1 MKRLARHGLRLLPA
15 LASLALLAWTLRSAD
30 IERAFRLV
38 RSLGPWLPL
47 LLLPNLLAVVTE
59 TFGWWLTFDRF
70 GARPRFRSLVSV
82 RLIGDALM
90 LGLPSGSVLSE
101 TVQPWLLKRR
111 CGVSTENGIVATIA
125 RKFFVVVSHGLFL
138 GLATLLA
145 WPLLE
150 RASRSTIG
158 RVGLPVLLLA
168 TAGALVAVAVLLV
181 AATAR
186 GQLADRLHRA
196 LDRFVGRWMGAWLER
211 NALRFQR
218 TDDALARFFRRPAG
232 LAPSVLLYA
241 LGWLVRALETL
252 LFLRLVGVSI
262 PLAAAMVIETALILV
277 RALAVPVPAG
287 LGVQDL
293 GYVLSLKALSV
304 PDPTTVGAAFVLLK
318 RGKDAFWIAAGFVLL
333 SLGRSKGAPLVER
346 APTVDASL

>member
-1 MKRLARHGLRLLPA
+1 MKRLTRHGLRLLPA

-30 IERAFRLV
+30 LERALRIV
-38 RSLGPWLPL
+38 HSLGPWLPL
-47 LLLPNLLAVVTE
+47 LLLPNLLAVLAE
-59 TFGWWLTFDRF
+59 AFGWWLSFDRF
-70 GARPRFRSLVSV
+70 GPRPRFRSLVSV
-82 RLIGDALM
+82 RVIVDALM

-101 TVQPWLLKRR
+101 TIQPWLLKRR
-111 CGVSTENGIVATIA
+111 CGVPTEHGIVATIA
-125 RKFFVVVSHGLFL
+125 RKFFVVVSHGMFL
-138 GLATLLA
+138 AVATLLA

-158 RVGLPVLLLA
+158 RVGLPALLLA
-168 TAGALVAVAVLLV
+168 TALTLVAVAVLLV
-181 AATAR
+181 TATAR
-186 GQLADRLHRA
+186 GQVADRLHRV
-196 LDRFVGRWMGAWLER
+196 LDRYVGRWMGAWLER

-218 TDDALARFFRRPAG
+218 TDDALARFFRNPAG
-232 LAPSVLLYA
+232 LVPCVLLYT

-252 LFLRLVGVSI
+252 LFLHLVGVSI

-293 GYVLSLKALSV
+293 GYLLSLKALSV

-318 RGKDAFWIAAGFVLL
+318 RGKDVFWITLGYVLL
-333 SLGRSKGAPLVER
+333 SLGRSKGAPLLEH
-346 APTVDASL
+346 AA

>member
-1 MKRLARHGLRLLPA
+1 MKRLMRYALRLLP
-15 LASLALLAWTLRSAD
+15 LLVSLALLAWTLRSAD
-30 IERAFRLV
+30 LERALGLV

-47 LLLPNLLAVVTE
+47 LLLPNLVALITE
-59 TFGWWLTFDRF
+59 AFGWWLAFDRF
-70 GARPRFRSLVSV
+70 GPRPRFRSLVSV
-82 RLIGDALM
+82 RVIGDALM

-111 CGVSTENGIVATIA
+111 CGVPTEHGIVAMIA

-138 GLATLLA
+138 AAATLLA

-158 RVGLPVLLLA
+158 RVGLPALLFA
-168 TAGALVAVAVLLV
+168 TGVALVAVAVLLV
-181 AATAR
+181 TATAR
-186 GQLADRLHRA
+186 GQVADRLHRV
-196 LDRFVGRWMGAWLER
+196 LDRYGGRWMGAWLER

-218 TDDALARFFRRPAG
+218 TDDALARFFRNPAG
-232 LAPSVLLYA
+232 LAPSVLLYM

-252 LFLRLVGVSI
+252 LFLHLLGVTI
-262 PLAAAMVIETALILV
+262 PIAAAMVIETALILV

-293 GYVLSLKALSV
+293 GYLLSLKALSV
-304 PDPTTVGAAFVLLK
+304 PDPATVGAAFVALK
-318 RGKDAFWIAAGFVLL
+318 RGKDAFWIAVGYLLL
-333 SLGRSKGAPLVER
+333 SLGRSKGAPLLERVESIESR
-346 APTVDASL
+346 L

>member
-1 MKRLARHGLRLLPA
+1 MKRLLRHGLRLVPA
-15 LASLALLAWTLRSAD
+15 LVSLALLAWTLRTAD
-30 IERAFRLV
+30 LERSLALV

-47 LLLPNLLAVVTE
+47 LVLPNLAAVLAE

-70 GARPRFRSLVSV
+70 GTRPRFRSLVSV
-82 RLIGDALM
+82 RVIGDALM
-90 LGLPSGSVLSE
+90 LGLPSGGVLSE

-111 CGVSTENGIVATIA
+111 CGVPTEHGIVATVA
-125 RKFFVVVSHGLFL
+125 RKFFVVMSHGLFL
-138 GLATLLA
+138 AAATLLA

-150 RASRSTIG
+150 RASRTAIG
-158 RVGLPVLLLA
+158 RVGLPMLLLA
-168 TAGALVAVAVLLV
+168 GALTLVAVALLLV
-181 AATAR
+181 YATAM
-186 GQLADRLHRA
+186 GQMADRLHRV
-196 LDRFVGRWMGAWLER
+196 LDRYVGRWMGAWLER

-218 TDDALARFFRRPAG
+218 TDDALARFFRKPAG
-232 LAPSVLLYA
+232 LVPSVLLYT
-241 LGWLVRALETL
+241 LGWLVRAFETL
-252 LFLRLVGVSI
+252 LFLRLVDVSV

-318 RGKDAFWIAAGFVLL
+318 RGKDVFWIAMGYVLL

-346 APTVDASL
+346 AA